1 MRLRV
6 RKRVCVGCWTL
17 VALVL
22 PILVGGVA
30 SADLVGDTIQGCAR
44 PLASTCDDANFFVFP
59 PPSPPIPRPSA
70 VVVGGANTP
79 EFERDTGSNFRRADF
94 DETTFRLTWG
104 VSAGVTGFGPD
115 TYEFTD
121 LDYGFDIGGLEVIG
135 TSIGEGPSAVFSD
148 DAIHVTVPNMILNA
162 GETRFLEFRV
172 LAAVPVPSYSTPSL
186 SLLGAALLGT
196 GLLVVLRRSM
206 ARV

>member
-1 MRLRV
+1 
-6 RKRVCVGCWTL
+6 
-17 VALVL
+17 
-22 PILVGGVA
+22 VGGVA
-30 SADLVGDTIQGCAR
+30 SADLVGDTIQGCTR
-44 PLASTCDDANFFVFP
+44 PVASTCDDTNFFVFP

-79 EFERDTGSNFRRADF
+79 EFERDTGSNSRRADF

-104 VSAGVTGFGPD
+104 VTAGATGFGPD
-115 TYEFTD
+115 TWEFTD
-121 LDYGFDIGGLEVIG
+121 LDYGFVIGGLEVID
-135 TSIGEGPSAVFSD
+135 TNIGPGPSAVFFD

-186 SLLGAALLGT
+186 TLLGAALLGT
-196 GLLVVLRRSM
+196 GLLVALRRSM
-206 ARV
+206 ARA